1 MIVAGATLND
11 LKRHARAHGCRTLA
25 QDGLIKASRGV
36 TTAEEVTRLSLVDE

>member
-11 LKRHARAHGCRTLA
+11 LKRHARANGCRTLA

-36 TTAEEVTRLSLVDE
+36 TTVEEITRLSLVDE